1 MRQHRLA
8 RRRLLQGLGAS
19 LITLPAFETFAPKIA
34 RAQDAANRLVML
46 FFPNGTHGSDQG
58 TDLYP
63 TGSGSTYTL
72 SPRWSA
78 LERHRADISILKNI
92 KNAPADAG
100 EDPNHPKACSCWLT
114 CTPITKSYTE
124 IHAGIS
130 MDQVVAGAVGG
141 QSDFPSLVLANG
153 GPVSA
158 PNEGYAP
165 IYYQNISWLSETTP
179 ASRIEDPVL
188 LFDRLF
194 GSPVSG
200 ENDAR
205 RSMKQS
211 VLDFAVAETTRLSAG
226 LGSTDRARLDQYLT
240 GIRDV
245 ERVLSTGG
253 FMTGATC
260 TLPERPA
267 APVDFKAQ
275 LSVMSQLVVLAL
287 QCDRTRVV
295 TFMLDVA
302 RSNRN
307 AEFAGVTG
315 AHHDISH
322 HAGNPDMIEKLLTI
336 NGFYAD
342 RFAEFLDAMKAA
354 DVVGGKLLDQ
364 SMVLWGAG
372 LGDADGHRKDHL
384 PLVVAGGGGGKLHPG
399 SVHDLPP
406 NTPLANVHL
415 TLMQHM
421 GVQAQTFGDSS
432 GTLQI

>member
-1 MRQHRLA
+1 
-8 RRRLLQGLGAS
+8 
-19 LITLPAFETFAPKIA
+19 
-34 RAQDAANRLVML
+34 ML
-46 FFPNGTHGSDQG
+46 FFPNGTHGSDAG

-63 TGSGSTYTL
+63 TGTGSTYTL

-78 LERHRADISILKNI
+78 LERHRADISILKNV

-114 CTPITKSYTE
+114 CVPITKSYTE
-124 IHAGIS
+124 IKAGIS
-130 MDQVVAGAVGG
+130 MDQVVAGAVGAD
-141 QSDFPSLVLANG
+141 SDFPSLALANG

-194 GSPVSG
+194 GSPDTG
-200 ENDAR
+200 ENEAR
-205 RSMKQS
+205 RAMKQS
-211 VLDFAVAETTRLSAG
+211 VLDFAVGETARLSAG
-226 LGSTDRARLDQYLT
+226 LGTTDRARLDQYLT

-245 ERVLSTGG
+245 ERLLASGG
-253 FMTGATC
+253 FMTGASC
-260 TLPERPA
+260 PLPERPA

-275 LSVMSQLVVLAL
+275 LGVMSQLVVLAL

-336 NGFYAD
+336 NAFYAD

-354 DVVGGKLLDQ
+354 QVTGGNLLDQ

-384 PLVVAGGGGGKLHPG
+384 PLVVAGRGGGKLQPG

-421 GVQAQTFGDSS
+421 GVEVETFGDSS
-432 GTLQI
+432 GTLPF